1 MRTSW
6 QISMAVPEDLVE
18 EFLLRLPPA
27 DPASLV
33 RAALVCKPWC
43 RLISTPRFRRRFREF
58 HRTPPTLG
66 FLANTS
72 KPGPRP
78 YVARFV
84 STSYFRPPAPA
95 EHRGWLVLDARH
107 GRVLLRS
114 IEPGSRPR
122 LMVWDPVTDEWRQ
135 LPEVSLFATDWNAA
149 VFCLFA
155 ANGSCDHLDCQRG
168 PFAIVL
174 VATVAAKSTLR
185 VYSSEACA
193 WSEPRP
199 LPRCYLGNVAPT
211 ALVGGYIVLF
221 ERRILGCDLPTGE
234 TFVSFLPPD
243 SVACD
248 PVLMT
253 MEDGSLGVALGQG
266 TRLSLWSM
274 DMETSPDG
282 DMPRSA

>member
-6 QISMAVPEDLVE
+6 QGSMAVPEDLVE

-27 DPASLV
+27 DPASLF
-33 RAALVCKPWC
+33 RAALICKPWC

-72 KPGPRP
+72 KPGPGP

-84 STSYFRPPAPA
+84 STSSFRPPAPA

-149 VFCLFA
+149 E
-155 ANGSCDHLDCQRG
+155 N
-168 PFAIVL
+168 
-174 VATVAAKSTLR
+174 
-185 VYSSEACA
+185 
-193 WSEPRP
+193 
-199 LPRCYLGNVAPT
+199 
-211 ALVGGYIVLF
+211 
-221 ERRILGCDLPTGE
+221 
-234 TFVSFLPPD
+234 
-243 SVACD
+243 
-248 PVLMT
+248 
-253 MEDGSLGVALGQG
+253 
-266 TRLSLWSM
+266 
-274 DMETSPDG
+274 TS
-282 DMPRSA
+282 